1 VTLSKIYRAKAAALA
16 EQAKTA
22 SAPRFKRRCEKMAL
36 AYERLAG
43 KIPDQTLGKE
53 KPIRAGP
60 SMDWLKIK
68 NPETPPPLAL

>member
-53 KPIRAGP
+53 KPR
-60 SMDWLKIK
+60 LKIK